1 MEKDQALKD
10 IINRAGEYVEEAMRR
25 DCTGHDHLHAARV
38 RETALALLREENSP
52 ADAELVELVALLHD
66 IGDAKLKQA
75 APQTSVGDLIRQ
87 WGGGEELAERVES
100 AIAEIGF
107 KGGFNL
113 PPASR
118 EAQIVQDADR
128 LDAIG
133 AVGIA
138 RAFAYG
144 GHAGHKPFDPSIP
157 VRTFADEREY
167 RRHIGTTV
175 NHFHEKLFRLPGLL
189 HTATAR
195 RWAESRVAFM
205 RQFLRRLEEEC
216 AGGFVD

>member
-1 MEKDQALKD
+1 MEKGQALKD
-10 IINRAGEYVEEAMRR
+10 IIDRAGEYVKEAMRH
-25 DCTGHDHLHAARV
+25 DCTGHDHLHVARV
-38 RETALALLREENSP
+38 RGMALALLREENSP

-66 IGDAKLKQA
+66 IGDAKLKHA
-75 APQTSVGDLIRQ
+75 APRPSAGELIRQ
-87 WGGGEELAERVES
+87 WGGDKDLAARVES

-107 KGGFNL
+107 KGGFNA

-157 VRTFADEREY
+157 VRTFANEREY
-167 RRHIGTTV
+167 RRHAGTTV
-175 NHFHEKLFRLPGLL
+175 NHFHEKLFRLPSLL

-195 RWAESRVAFM
+195 RWAESRMAFM
-205 RQFLRRLEEEC
+205 RQFLQRLEEEC
-216 AGGFVD
+216 AD